1 MGRIGNIEA
10 LRNEILNQAKEQ
22 ATAAFE
28 REQRISE
35 RDLSYAK
42 EDAEKIRAEY
52 LAKRKSI
59 EDGESRKYRSAAEME
74 ARRIQLEKKDELVSR
89 LFDDIESKLEEMRGS
104 KTYLDIVKRSIVD
117 AVSSIGNNLLIE
129 YGENDKGIFSKNV
142 KASIQS
148 DISSALGNDVSLKF
162 VQSKSDIPAGVII
175 KSSDGRMIIDSS
187 FPSLMRGLK
196 EEMRGKV
203 SEILLKE

>member
-10 LRNEILNQAKEQ
+10 LREEILNQAKEQ
-22 ATAAFE
+22 ASAALE

-42 EDAEKIRAEY
+42 EDAEKIKSEY
-52 LAKRKSI
+52 LAKQKSV
-59 EDGESRKYRSAAEME
+59 EDVESRKYRSSTEME
-74 ARRIQLEKKDELVSR
+74 ARRMQLQKKDELVSR
-89 LFDDIESKLEEMRGS
+89 LFDDIELKLEEMRGS
-104 KTYLDIVKRSIVD
+104 KAYLDIIKRSIMD
-117 AVSSIGNNLLIE
+117 AVSSIGNSLLVE
-129 YGENDKGIFSKNV
+129 YGENDKDIFNKNV
-142 KASIQS
+142 NASIQS
-148 DISSALGNDVSLKF
+148 DISNALGNNVSLKF
-162 VQSKSDIPAGVII
+162 AQSKEDIPAGVII
-175 KSSDGRMIIDSS
+175 KSSDGRMIVDSS